1 MTEEHA
7 QSSNTMLAAGAWIW
21 VGVPFAYGLVQLF
34 TKIPALFSS

>member
-7 QSSNTMLAAGAWIW
+7 ESGSTMLAAVAWIW

-34 TKIPALFSS
+34 TKIPALFSN